1 MPEPMDLLTLEFL
14 RWIASRRRTYAEAME
29 AWRSTCPR
37 HTVWEDALI
46 DGLIQ
51 IERGGVLRQS
61 VVILTAQGKA
71 ALEGN
76 AAQDGSA
83 VFPSPGLE

>member
-1 MPEPMDLLTLEFL
+1 MADSVNLLMLELLT
-14 RWIASRRRTYAEAME
+14 WIASRRRTYEEAME

-51 IERGGVLRQS
+51 VGGVLHQS
-61 VVILTAQGKA
+61 EVTLTARGRAILDEKHSH
-71 ALEGN
+71 
-76 AAQDGSA
+76 GSM
-83 VFPSPGLE
+83 